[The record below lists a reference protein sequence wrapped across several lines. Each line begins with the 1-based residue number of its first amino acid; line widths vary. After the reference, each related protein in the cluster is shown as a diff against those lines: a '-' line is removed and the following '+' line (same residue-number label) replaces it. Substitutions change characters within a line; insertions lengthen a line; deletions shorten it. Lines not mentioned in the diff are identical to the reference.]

1 MQGVRP
7 VSLQDENS
15 VGFQRFGGNA
25 GPVKDT
31 PLPSARKA
39 FGNLQNRGNNN
50 GPEMGAP
57 AKTPAPGTVS
67 RRALGDIT
75 NASTK
80 KHQQDASAAT
90 AGKLGTSA
98 DASCG
103 VGPADQQQ
111 QQGNS
116 TLTGQARLDNLA
128 KDDPERTLGK
138 SWKELEADRIS
149 REDDDIAD
157 RLAGLGN
164 AGHTRFPSFFPWQA
178 ATASSLAFTTTHQ
191 YETVSSPPSSPLV
204 QNNSNGDLG
213 FEKNIDDM
221 LDLSS
226 IELPDL

>member
-1 MQGVRP
+1 MQGLRP

-15 VGFQRFGGNA
+15 VGIQRYGGNA
-25 GPVKDT
+25 GPIKDT

-39 FGNLQNRGNNN
+39 FGNLQNRGNKN
-50 GPEMGAP
+50 GPEMGHP

-75 NASTK
+75 NTSTK
-80 KHQQDASAAT
+80 KRQQDASAAT
-90 AGKLGTSA
+90 AGKLGIFA

-103 VGPADQQQ
+103 VGPDQQQ
-111 QQGNS
+111 QS
-116 TLTGQARLDNLA
+116 ARLDDLA

-138 SWKELEADRIS
+138 SWRELEADRIS

-164 AGHTRFPSFFPWQA
+164 ANAGRTRFPSFFPWQA
-178 ATASSLAFTTTHQ
+178 ATASSLAFNSTHQ

-204 QNNSNGDLG
+204 QNNNSSRDLG
-213 FEKNIDDM
+213 FEKDIDDM

>member
-1 MQGVRP
+1 MQQGLRP

-15 VGFQRFGGNA
+15 VGAQRFGGNA
-25 GPVKDT
+25 GPVKET

-50 GPEMGAP
+50 ATEIGHP

-80 KHQQDASAAT
+80 KQQQNASAAV
-90 AGKLGTSA
+90 AVKLGIFA
-98 DASCG
+98 DVSCG
-103 VGPADQQQ
+103 VGPDQQQ
-111 QQGNS
+111 QDQQS
-116 TLTGQARLDNLA
+116 ARLDDLA
-128 KDDPERTLGK
+128 KDEPERTLGK

-157 RLAGLGN
+157 RLAGLGH
-164 AGHTRFPSFFPWQA
+164 AHASHTRFSSFFPWQA
-178 ATASSLAFTTTHQ
+178 ATASSLAYTSTQ
-191 YETVSSPPSSPLV
+191 KYEAVSSPPSSPLL
-204 QNNSNGDLG
+204 QKSRDLD
-213 FEKNIDDM
+213 FEKNVDDM